1 MSKYSY
7 KQNIGHKIRNGI
19 LCLLAISM
27 LSAMGDNAWAQT
39 GSNHKQKH
47 KVNATPTAHAKVAS
61 DHKMPAKTSIQAK
74 KPVTRQN
81 RITPQIPGANRNQK
95 NKIFLERADVL
106 VADEKISTDYQ
117 ILRGNVEFSKSGTR
131 MYCDSAYYYDATSS
145 LDAFG
150 HVKMNQGDT
159 LFVYA
164 DVLYY
169 NGQDEIAQ
177 LRYNV
182 KMENRD
188 VTLFTDSLDYDMVE
202 NLGYYFEGGK
212 IIDSKNELSSV
223 YGQYEPD
230 TKNAEFL
237 FDVELLNEDYVLHTD
252 TLHYN
257 TNTHIAD
264 IVGRTTIVSDSSI
277 IYTDRGWYNTD
288 ADNATLYNRSLVVGK
303 DGQKLTGDTIFY
315 DRAKGYGEA
324 FGNMILTD
332 SVHSSILDGDYG
344 YHNQNENRSFAT
356 RRARAREFSK
366 GDTLYLHADTI
377 RTFLEEGPDSM
388 RVMVANPRVRFYR
401 INIQGLCDSMSVVER
416 DSMLN
421 LYNHAVVWNTN
432 RQITGNVI
440 NVHFNDSTVDY
451 ALIPDYG
458 MMAEHIGEVY
468 YNQLAGKEMKAYFEN
483 EELRQL
489 DVNGNV
495 QLIMYPMEE
504 DSTYNKLVDAES
516 SYMTILLKP
525 KQEIDKITMWPDV
538 NGNVTPLYLSK
549 RSQYYL
555 KGFGW
560 YDALRPKEPD
570 DIFIYPEEEMRKLMG
585 TEMAKRRSVKK

>member
-1 MSKYSY
+1 MSKSSH
-7 KQNIGHKIRNGI
+7 KNTHRLGHKVRNAI
-19 LCLLAISM
+19 LCLLALSM
-27 LSAMGDNAWAQT
+27 LSAMGTNAWAQA
-39 GSNHKQKH
+39 GKN
-47 KVNATPTAHAKVAS
+47 N
-61 DHKMPAKTSIQAK
+61 HKMPAKTSIK
-74 KPVTRQN
+74 KPAKPTTRKN
-81 RITPQIPGANRNQK
+81 RITPQIPGADRNQK

-106 VADEKISTDYQ
+106 VADEKISRDYQ

-131 MYCDSAYYYDATSS
+131 MYCDSAYFYEASNS

-169 NGQDEIAQ
+169 SGTDEIAQ
-177 LRYNV
+177 LRHNV
-182 KMENRD
+182 RLENRE

-212 IIDSKNELSSV
+212 IVDAKNELSSV

-237 FDVELLNEDYVLHTD
+237 FDVELLNDDYVMHTD

-257 TNTHIAD
+257 TDTHIAD

-277 IYTDRGWYNTD
+277 VYSSLGWYNTD
-288 ADNATLYNRSLVVGK
+288 ADNATLYRRSLIVTK
-303 DGQKLTGDTIFY
+303 DGQTLTGDTVYY

-344 YHNQNENRSFAT
+344 YHNEKENLSFAT
-356 RRARAREFSK
+356 RRARAREYSK

-377 RTFLEEGPDSM
+377 RTFLEEGDDSM
-388 RVMVANPRVRFYR
+388 RVMVASPRVRFYR
-401 INIQGLCDSMSVVER
+401 VNVQGLCDSMSVTER
-416 DSMLN
+416 DTMLN
-421 LYNHAVVWNTN
+421 MYDHCVLWNTN

-440 NVHFNDSTVDY
+440 HVHGNDSTVDY
-451 ALIPDYG
+451 ALLPDYA
-458 MMAEHIGEVY
+458 MMGEHIGENY
-468 YNQLAGKEMKAYFEN
+468 FNQLAGKEMKAYFEN

-495 QLIMYPMEE
+495 QLIMYPMED

-516 SYMTILLKP
+516 SYMKILLKP
-525 KQEIDKITMWPDV
+525 KQEIEKITMWPEV
-538 NGNVTPLYLSK
+538 SGNVTPLYLSK
-549 RSQYYL
+549 RSQYFL
-555 KGFGW
+555 KGFAW
-560 YDALRPKEPD
+560 HEALRPKDPD
-570 DIFIYPEEEMRKLMG
+570 DIFNYPEEEMKKLMG
-585 TEMAKRRSVKK
+585 TEMAKRRSVRR

>member
-1 MSKYSY
+1 
-7 KQNIGHKIRNGI
+7 
-19 LCLLAISM
+19 M
-27 LSAMGDNAWAQT
+27 LSAMGGNAWAQA
-39 GSNHKQKH
+39 GKKQPR
-47 KVNATPTAHAKVAS
+47 VQ
-61 DHKMPAKTSIQAK
+61 AKTTIKAR
-74 KPVTRQN
+74 KPVSRQN
-81 RITPQIPGANRNQK
+81 RITPQIPTANRNQK

-106 VADEKISTDYQ
+106 VADENISRDYQ

-131 MYCDSAYYYDATSS
+131 MYCDSAYFYDSTNS

-169 NGQDEIAQ
+169 SGVDEIAQ

-182 KMENRD
+182 RLENRD
-188 VTLFTDSLDYDMVE
+188 VTLFTDSLDYDMVD

-212 IIDSKNELSSV
+212 IVDAKNELSSV

-237 FDVELLNEDYVLHTD
+237 FDVELLNDDYVMHTD

-257 TNTHIAD
+257 TDTHIAD
-264 IVGRTTIVSDSSI
+264 IVGRTTIVSDSNI
-277 IYTDRGWYNTD
+277 IYTSRGWYNTD
-288 ADNATLYNRSLVVGK
+288 ADNATLYNRSLIVANN
-303 DGQKLTGDTIFY
+303 GQKLTGDTVYY

-324 FGNMILTD
+324 FGNMVLTD

-344 YHNQNENRSFAT
+344 YHNEKENRSFAT
-356 RRARAREFSK
+356 LRARAREYSK

-377 RTFLEEGPDSM
+377 STFLEEGDDSM
-388 RVMVANPRVRFYR
+388 RVMVATPRVRFYR
-401 INIQGLCDSMSVVER
+401 VNVQGLCDSMTVTER

-421 LYNHAVVWNTN
+421 MYDHCVLWNST

-440 NVHFNDSTVDY
+440 HVHGNDSTVDY
-451 ALIPDYG
+451 ALLPDYG
-458 MMAEHIGEVY
+458 MMAEHIGETY
-468 YNQLAGKEMKAYFEN
+468 YNQLAGKEIKAYFEN

-516 SYMTILLKP
+516 SYMKILLKP
-525 KQEIDKITMWPDV
+525 KQEIEKITMWPEV
-538 NGNVTPLYLSK
+538 TGNVTPLYLSK
-549 RSQYYL
+549 RSQYFL
-555 KGFGW
+555 KGFAW
-560 YDALRPKEPD
+560 YEALRPKEPD
-570 DIFIYPEEEMRKLMG
+570 DIFIYPEEEMQKLMG
-585 TEMAKRRSVKK
+585 TEMTKRRSVRR

>member
-1 MSKYSY
+1 
-7 KQNIGHKIRNGI
+7 
-19 LCLLAISM
+19 M
-27 LSAMGDNAWAQT
+27 LSAMGGNAWAQA
-39 GSNHKQKH
+39 GKKQPR
-47 KVNATPTAHAKVAS
+47 VQ
-61 DHKMPAKTSIQAK
+61 AKTTIKAR
-74 KPVTRQN
+74 KPVSRQN
-81 RITPQIPGANRNQK
+81 RITPQIPTANRNQK

-106 VADEKISTDYQ
+106 VADENISRDYQ
-117 ILRGNVEFSKSGTR
+117 ILRGNVEFSKSGMR
-131 MYCDSAYYYDATSS
+131 MYCDSAYFYDSTNS

-169 NGQDEIAQ
+169 SGVDEIAQ

-182 KMENRD
+182 RLENRD
-188 VTLFTDSLDYDMVE
+188 VTLFTDSLDYDMVD

-212 IIDSKNELSSV
+212 IVDAKNELSSV

-237 FDVELLNEDYVLHTD
+237 FDVELLNDDYVMHTD

-257 TNTHIAD
+257 TDTHIAD
-264 IVGRTTIVSDSSI
+264 IVGRTTIVSDSNI
-277 IYTDRGWYNTD
+277 IYTSRGWYNTD
-288 ADNATLYNRSLVVGK
+288 ADNATLYNRSLIVANN
-303 DGQKLTGDTIFY
+303 GQKLTGDTVYY

-324 FGNMILTD
+324 FGNMVLTD

-344 YHNQNENRSFAT
+344 YHNEKENRSFAT
-356 RRARAREFSK
+356 LRARAREYSK

-377 RTFLEEGPDSM
+377 STFLEEGDDSM
-388 RVMVANPRVRFYR
+388 RVMVATPRVRFYR
-401 INIQGLCDSMSVVER
+401 VNVQGLCDSMTVTER

-421 LYNHAVVWNTN
+421 MYDHCVLWNST

-440 NVHFNDSTVDY
+440 HVHGNDSTVDY
-451 ALIPDYG
+451 ALLPDYG
-458 MMAEHIGEVY
+458 MMAEHIGETY
-468 YNQLAGKEMKAYFEN
+468 YNQLAGKEIKAYFEN

-516 SYMTILLKP
+516 SYMKILLKP
-525 KQEIDKITMWPDV
+525 KQEIEKITMWPEV
-538 NGNVTPLYLSK
+538 TGNVTPLYLSK
-549 RSQYYL
+549 RSQYFL
-555 KGFGW
+555 KGFAW
-560 YDALRPKEPD
+560 YEALRPKEPD
-570 DIFIYPEEEMRKLMG
+570 DIFIYPEEEMQKLMG
-585 TEMAKRRSVKK
+585 TEMTKRRSVRR